1 MTIYS
6 CVGSPNVL
14 ESPLFMIG
22 TKTEGKQF
30 VDFLKFIMEQRKD
43 KYDNRKIVLFLDQAT
58 AHWGNNVG

>member
-1 MTIYS
+1 MTVYS

-30 VDFLKFIMEQRKD
+30 VDFLNVILHARKD
-43 KYDNRKIVLFLDQAT
+43 KYDNRKIVLVLDQAT
-58 AHWGNNVG
+58 AHWGNNAG